1 MVIKAEFYNMAV
13 CEKRICARFPYLD
26 SFVVLKH
33 HWLSLTVTRLDRP
46 VVVEARLLG
55 PKES

>member
-1 MVIKAEFYNMAV
+1 MAV
-13 CEKRICARFPYLD
+13 CETKKVSARFPYLD

-55 PKES
+55 PKKS